1 MEEDLEERFGRKIWK
16 EIWKDDLEE
25 RLGQGF
31 DLSCFLLG
39 IESTRHEA
47 KGLGGFSYWLLR
59 VSCYCW
65 HATLSTDQH
74 SVGVAL
80 ACHLLI
86 LLADVLD

>member
-47 KGLGGFSYWLLR
+47 KGLGGFS
-59 VSCYCW
+59 
-65 HATLSTDQH
+65 
-74 SVGVAL
+74 
-80 ACHLLI
+80 
-86 LLADVLD
+86 